1 MANVARL
8 ARRSIEGLPYLRKE
22 MSRRLSIKTG
32 KVLATPTS
40 YYVIFSGKC
49 NLACPFCTIHTVTE
63 PMLSE
68 EVMFRIVRE
77 AKELSG
83 SGFNISL
90 SGGEPMI
97 YKPLYNV
104 LELAQQLDVNF
115 GFTTNG
121 LGLTKQNVDR
131 LIAFNPFNVNVSV
144 ESIDA
149 KINEAL
155 RPFPEGTKR
164 TLEGVDRL
172 LEAKRRTGSRIS
184 IIIKPTIMEQNYRTL
199 PDLVRYFGKNGGVQ
213 VNFQPYVGRREDPF
227 YVKDLKRLAE
237 VIAELKTLLQ
247 EGYPIIGNYH
257 TIDGFFAYISNPPA
271 QDGLSYLNLEG
282 GKRNCDI
289 GLRSMFIYFAGDVHF
304 CDFLKQSI
312 GNVHEQSLS
321 EIYYGEI
328 ANAQRRRMVYCNI
341 DCMQTCKRPTPLLA
355 KAKAFL
361 RMGEGAGD
369 WHAGQPAE
377 AANSAAA
384 VSS

>member
-1 MANVARL
+1 M
-8 ARRSIEGLPYLRKE
+8 EGMPYLKKE
-22 MSRRLSIKTG
+22 LGRRLSLRTG
-32 KVLATPTS
+32 KVLATPST
-40 YYVIFSGKC
+40 YYVIFSGRC
-49 NLACPFCTIHTVTE
+49 NLACPFCTIHKITE

-97 YKPLYNV
+97 YKPLYKT
-104 LELAQQLDVNF
+104 LELAQQLGVNF

-131 LIAFNPFNVNVSV
+131 LIAADPFNVNVSL
-144 ESIDA
+144 ESVDP

-164 TLEGVDRL
+164 TLEGIEVL
-172 LEAKRRTGSRIS
+172 LEAKRRTGSRVS
-184 IIIKPTIMEQNYRTL
+184 IIVKPTIMNQNYEGL
-199 PDLVRYFGKNGGVQ
+199 PDLVRYFGKSGGVQ
-213 VNFQPYVGRREDPF
+213 VNFQPYVGQREDPF
-227 YVKDLKRLAE
+227 PVRDLKKLAE
-237 VIAELKTLLQ
+237 VITELKGLLQ
-247 EGYPIIGNYH
+247 DGYPIIGNED
-257 TIDGFFAYISNPPA
+257 TIDGFLAYISNPPT

-282 GKRNCDI
+282 RKRNCDI
-289 GLRSMFIYFAGDVHF
+289 GHRSMFIYFGGDVHF

-312 GNVHEQSLS
+312 GNVHQQSLS

-328 ANAQRRRMVYCNI
+328 ANAQRRGMVHCNI

-361 RMGEGAGD
+361 RMG
-369 WHAGQPAE
+369 
-377 AANSAAA
+377 
-384 VSS
+384 